1 MKHVVIREASV
12 CSDPS
17 VHVVYK
23 IDVLTKDNHWMLS
36 RRYSQFHSLH
46 QKLVKH
52 YGVPRDLLPPK
63 RLSGNL
69 SQQLMD
75 QRKQL
80 LERYLQ
86 KLINSNLDVSQSAE
100 LMDFLSVPDHDI
112 IDVTTELTRQL
123 YFHGICNHSN

>member
-1 MKHVVIREASV
+1 
-12 CSDPS
+12 
-17 VHVVYK
+17 
-23 IDVLTKDNHWMLS
+23 MLS